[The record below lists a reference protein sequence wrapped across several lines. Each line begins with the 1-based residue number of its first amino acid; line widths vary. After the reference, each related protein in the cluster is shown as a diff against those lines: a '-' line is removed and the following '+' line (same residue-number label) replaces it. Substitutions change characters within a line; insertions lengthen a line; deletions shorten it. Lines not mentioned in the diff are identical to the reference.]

1 MDIKVITRHTPA
13 NYGSLLQSIATIK
26 VFEKL
31 GHTCKII
38 DYIKSNEY
46 GIKGCIS
53 SLHNK
58 KKWNSNIL
66 LKLIYILLRYP
77 EEKYAQIAFRAMQK
91 KYLKLTDKCFTTN
104 D

>member
-1 MDIKVITRHTPA
+1 MPILFYRILCKAPDFRNKNIEIIMDIKVITRHTPA

-46 GIKGCIS
+46 GDKR
-53 SLHNK
+53 LH
-58 KKWNSNIL
+58 I
-66 LKLIYILLRYP
+66 II
-77 EEKYAQIAFRAMQK
+77 
-91 KYLKLTDKCFTTN
+91 T
-104 D
+104 